1 MNTRRAFKPWM
12 RILLGLLVLA
22 ALLIVYL
29 QWRGPLVPGY
39 RVAPTTLVQNVVATG
54 RIVSLSRSQIG
65 SEITGVVTQRLVK
78 EGDSVEAGD
87 LLLVLRDDGLQANVD
102 QARAALRQL
111 QQSRRPQAQARLRQ
125 AESQLALAQR
135 NATRAARLLQ
145 VDAIAREEKEQVDQ
159 TLAVALAAVQQARL
173 EASSLAPSQTEEAI
187 VQEQL
192 AAAEAAQAKTRIHAQ
207 AAGTILTR
215 NVEPGDLVQPGKILL
230 EMAHAASREVLL
242 PVDERNLGV
251 LKAGQSAVC
260 VADAYPQ
267 QPFAAAIT
275 LIAPSVDP
283 QRGTV
288 DVRLRPEPA
297 PAYLRDDLTVT
308 VSIET
313 GRREQALAIPND
325 ALLAINGSQASAFV
339 VKAGKLE
346 RTALTLGLRGLT
358 MTEVTQG
365 LVAGD
370 WVVAAAT
377 LQEGQRVRLSHQQ
390 LPAAAKNPATSK
402 EPPMNFN

>member
-1 MNTRRAFKPWM
+1 M
-12 RILLGLLVLA
+12 
-22 ALLIVYL
+22 
-29 QWRGPLVPGY
+29 
-39 RVAPTTLVQNVVATG
+39 
-54 RIVSLSRSQIG
+54 
-65 SEITGVVTQRLVK
+65 
-78 EGDSVEAGD
+78 
-87 LLLVLRDDGLQANVD
+87 
-102 QARAALRQL
+102 
-111 QQSRRPQAQARLRQ
+111 
-125 AESQLALAQR
+125 
-135 NATRAARLLQ
+135 Q

-159 TLAVALAAVQQARL
+159 TLAVALAVVQQARL
-173 EASSLAPSQTEEAI
+173 EASSLAPGQTEETI

-192 AAAEAAQAKTRIHAQ
+192 AAAEAAHAKTRIHAQ

-230 EMAHAASREVLL
+230 EMAHDTTREVLL

-251 LKAGQSAVC
+251 LQVGQTAVC
-260 VADAYPQ
+260 VADAYLQ
-267 QPFAAAIT
+267 QPFAAVIT

-288 DVRLRPEPA
+288 DVRLRPQPA

-313 GRREQALAIPND
+313 GRRAQALAVPND
-325 ALLAINGSQASAFV
+325 VLFSVNGPQASAFV

-370 WVVAAAT
+370 WVVT
-377 LQEGQRVRLSHQQ
+377 PPDLKEGQRVRVSHQKV
-390 LPAAAKNPATSK
+390 PAAANNQATSK
-402 EPPMNFN
+402 EPPMNFIDAAAHFSCGLNPPLPCVLCGKAWSRAC